1 MTMLQALLKALKKF
15 YQAILDGRQKE
26 ADRRIA
32 AMQLHQM
39 TDRELRDLN
48 ISRFEIDR
56 VVRTGRVAD

>member
-1 MTMLQALLKALKKF
+1 MLQALKNF

>member
-1 MTMLQALLKALKKF
+1 MLQALKNF

-32 AMQLHQM
+32 AMQLHRM

>member
-1 MTMLQALLKALKKF
+1 MTMLQALKNF
-15 YQAILDGRQKE
+15 YQAILESRQRE

>member
-1 MTMLQALLKALKKF
+1 MLQALKNF
-15 YQAILDGRQKE
+15 YQAILENRQRE

-32 AMQLHQM
+32 ALQLHRM

-56 VVRTGRVAD
+56 VVKTGRVAD

>member
-1 MTMLQALLKALKKF
+1 MLKALKNF
-15 YQAILDGRQKE
+15 YHAILESRQRE

-32 AMQLHQM
+32 AMQLHRM

>member
-1 MTMLQALLKALKKF
+1 MLQALKNF
-15 YQAILDGRQKE
+15 YQAILDGLQKE

-32 AMQLHQM
+32 AMQLHRM

>member
-1 MTMLQALLKALKKF
+1 MLQALKNF
-15 YQAILDGRQKE
+15 YQAILDARQKE

>member
-1 MTMLQALLKALKKF
+1 MLQALKKF
-15 YQAILDGRQKE
+15 YQSILESRQRE

-32 AMQLHQM
+32 ALQLHRM

>member
-1 MTMLQALLKALKKF
+1 MLQTLKNF
-15 YQAILDGRQKE
+15 YLSILDGRQKE
-26 ADRRIA
+26 VDRRIA
-32 AMQLHQM
+32 AMQLHRM

>member
-1 MTMLQALLKALKKF
+1 MLKALKNF
-15 YQAILDGRQKE
+15 YQAILESRQRE

-32 AMQLHQM
+32 AMQLHRM

-48 ISRFEIDR
+48 ISRFDIDH

>member
-1 MTMLQALLKALKKF
+1 MLQALKNF
-15 YQAILDGRQKE
+15 YQAILESRQQE

>member
-1 MTMLQALLKALKKF
+1 MLQALKKF
-15 YQAILDGRQKE
+15 YLAILESRQQE

-32 AMQLHQM
+32 AMQLHRM

-48 ISRFEIDR
+48 ISRFEIDC

>member
-1 MTMLQALLKALKKF
+1 MLQALKNF
-15 YQAILDGRQKE
+15 YQAILDGRQRE

>member
-1 MTMLQALLKALKKF
+1 MLQTLKNF
-15 YQAILDGRQKE
+15 YQAILENRQRE

-32 AMQLHQM
+32 AMQLHRM

-56 VVRTGRVAD
+56 VVRTGRLVD

>member
-1 MTMLQALLKALKKF
+1 MLQALKKF
-15 YQAILDGRQKE
+15 YHTILENRQRE

-32 AMQLHQM
+32 AMQLHRM

-56 VVRTGRVAD
+56 VVRTGRLVD